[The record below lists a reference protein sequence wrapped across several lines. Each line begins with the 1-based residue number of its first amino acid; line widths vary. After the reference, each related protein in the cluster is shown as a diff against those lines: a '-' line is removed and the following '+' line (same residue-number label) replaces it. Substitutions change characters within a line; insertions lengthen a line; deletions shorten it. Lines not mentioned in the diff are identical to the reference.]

1 MGHAHSL
8 VTGKLALFAV
18 TALAFAGAPACSSN
32 DDGKPMVGQKTD
44 ELDRQRDSCA
54 DASVAPSVDAAPAPA
69 QTDAG
74 TSTSPTNTPPPN
86 ATMWM
91 PTPGTSWQWQIS
103 NTGALDTSFD
113 VDAYD
118 VDLFETSQANIDQL
132 HAAGR
137 KVICYFDTA
146 YEPGRPDSATLA
158 PYRGNAMQG
167 WPGQYWLDVT
177 APAVVDVMKA
187 RIAMAQQKKCD
198 AIEADD
204 VDSRDNNPGTG
215 ITGAGQQSFIRTL
228 AAAAHAHG
236 MSFAL
241 KNDLGDIPSLIGDV
255 DFAINEECFA
265 YNECDAL
272 APFIRANKA
281 VLHVEYTAGTL
292 STKGATICPK
302 ANALNFDTLIKHLSL
317 GAERFSCR

>member
-1 MGHAHSL
+1 
-8 VTGKLALFAV
+8 
-18 TALAFAGAPACSSN
+18 
-32 DDGKPMVGQKTD
+32 
-44 ELDRQRDSCA
+44 
-54 DASVAPSVDAAPAPA
+54 
-69 QTDAG
+69 
-74 TSTSPTNTPPPN
+74 
-86 ATMWM
+86 MWM

-103 NTGALDTSFD
+103 DTGALDTSLD

-158 PYRGNAMQG
+158 PYRGSAMQG

-177 APAVVDVMKA
+177 APVVVDVMKA

-204 VDSRDNNPGTG
+204 VDSLDNNPGTG
-215 ITGAGQQSFIRTL
+215 ITAAGQRSFIRTL
-228 AAAAHAHG
+228 AADAHARG

-241 KNDLGDIPSLIGDV
+241 KNDLSDIPSLIGDV
-255 DFAINEECFA
+255 DFAINEECFR

-272 APFIRANKA
+272 APFIQANKA
-281 VLHVEYTAGTL
+281 VFQVEYTSGSL
-292 STKGATICPK
+292 STKGASICPK

-317 GAERFSCR
+317 GAERYSCR